1 MGHTN
6 VGNTYGMFYDA
17 CREGDLDC
25 IQAILFETPEF
36 DVHAHDEVGLH
47 WAARHGHLHIVK
59 FFVEEC
65 NSDMH
70 TDDES
75 AFFFAAQNGHLDVVK
90 YWVEEHQTSVH
101 SENEVVLRC
110 AAREKSANTV
120 EYLINQGADYTKFA
134 EIYPEEALFCQN
146 VIKSV
151 GAKLIESTF
160 NHNAKKLK
168 NAGSKSPVRRRSLFK
183 KRPVS

>member
-1 MGHTN
+1 MGHSN
-6 VGNTYGMFYDA
+6 VGNTYDMFYNA

-25 IQAILFETPEF
+25 IRTILFETPGL
-36 DVHAHDEVGLH
+36 DVRAYDEVGLH
-47 WAARHGHLHIVK
+47 WAARQGHLHIVK

-70 TDDES
+70 ADNGS

-90 YWVEEHQTSVH
+90 YWVEEHQASVH
-101 SENEVVLRC
+101 SEDEVVLRC
-110 AAREKSANTV
+110 AAREKSENTV

-146 VIKSV
+146 VIENV
-151 GAKLIESTF
+151 GIKTVENVF
-160 NHNAKKLK
+160 NQNAKKLK
-168 NAGSKSPVRRRSLFK
+168 NAGSKSPVRRRPFFK
-183 KRPVS
+183 KGPV